1 MVAPNNANND
11 AAAADSNQETKIKAE
26 SVEETIINLQIV
38 SILLLVISRT
48 TISIDSQ
55 RLNWCL

>member
-55 RLNWCL
+55 RLN